1 MSIYEENTRRNAA
14 LLSPYDPFRG
24 IAACGERLAIREPS
38 GNTVYVPKAMVV
50 ENSFAE
56 NLDQYNFDTLRFLY
70 DFEFWAAKSVAIPD
84 KLTHRLVSMQLNR
97 PQRQVLAKLE
107 EQRQAGKPVRAI
119 ILKARQCGISTL
131 VEAYIAWLQLI
142 HNANTNCIVCAQNK
156 DTANALKGIYSN
168 ILMNY
173 PAEYSPEKP
182 YKFKP
187 FEKTANISQISG
199 RSNTVT
205 VCSAESPA
213 AIRGIDI
220 SLAHLSEVA
229 FWRKTKMIDP
239 LNVIRSISGSVA
251 LTSGSVIIMEST
263 ANGLG
268 NFFHEEWLRASA
280 GKSDKVGIFI
290 PWFEHTIY
298 SLPIDDA
305 EAFYST
311 LDDYEKSL
319 WNMGATLEQINWY
332 RHKNL
337 EYQQT
342 SSMQAEFPSTD
353 VEAFTAT
360 DKVVFSPMALEKMR
374 ENCCAP
380 KVVGEVGGMADVGE
394 DSLSGLSFIPDSTG
408 KFKVWEYPEHK
419 VRHNRYIVTVDIGG
433 RSADSDYSVIYV
445 LDRGA
450 SDDCK
455 PSTVAQWRG
464 HADMDVIAWKSA
476 QIAKYYSNALLVI
489 ESNTLETKST
499 EGENSKYILD
509 ELGFAYSNL
518 YRRRVGGG
526 RPKPGF
532 HTNRQTKQLIVNRQ
546 IASIREGRYIER
558 DSDAINEHLSYERK
572 DNGSYG
578 AKDGHHDDILMTRC
592 IALSVAWDLRNSR
605 SGNIDYAG

>member
-24 IAACGERLAIREPS
+24 IAACGERLAISEPS

-70 DFEFWAAKSVAIPD
+70 DFEFWAAKTVAIPD

-168 ILMNY
+168 ILINY

-518 YRRRVGGG
+518 YRRRVGGW

>member
-1 MSIYEENTRRNAA
+1 MSIQEENIRRNAA
-14 LLSPYDPFRG
+14 LMSPYDPFRG
-24 IAACGERLAIREPS
+24 IAACGERLAIHEPS
-38 GNTVYVPKAMVV
+38 GNMVFVPKAMVV
-50 ENSFAE
+50 ENPFAE

-70 DFEFWAAKSVAIPD
+70 DFEYWAAKTVAIPD

-97 PQRQVLAKLE
+97 PQRQVLSRLE
-107 EQRQAGKPVRAI
+107 EQRQLGKPVRAI

-168 ILMNY
+168 ILVNY
-173 PAEYSPEKP
+173 PVEYSPEKP

-187 FEKTANISQISG
+187 FEKTANISQITG
-199 RSNTVT
+199 RSNTIT

-229 FWRKTKMIDP
+229 FWRKTKKIDP

-251 LTSGSVIIMEST
+251 LTPDSVIIMEST

-280 GKSDKVGIFI
+280 GKSDKIGIFI

-305 EAFYST
+305 DAFYST

-319 WNMGATLEQINWY
+319 WSMGATLEQINWY

-360 DKVVFSPMALEKMR
+360 DKVVFSPKALEKMR
-374 ENCCAP
+374 ENCCSP
-380 KVVGEVGGMADVGE
+380 RSVGEVCGKAVVGE
-394 DSLSGLSFIPDSTG
+394 DSLSGLAFIPDSTG
-408 KFKVWEYPEHK
+408 KFKVWEYPESK
-419 VRHNRYIVTVDIGG
+419 VRRNRYIVTVDIGG

-450 SDDCK
+450 SDESK
-455 PSTVAQWRG
+455 PITVAQWRG

-476 QIAKYYSNALLVI
+476 QIAKYYKNALLII

-509 ELGFAYSNL
+509 ELGFAYTNL

-532 HTNRQTKQLIVNRQ
+532 HTNRQTKQMIVNRQ
-546 IASIREGRYIER
+546 IANIREFRYIER
-558 DSDAINEHLSYERK
+558 DSDAINEHLSYEKK

-592 IALSVAWDLRNSR
+592 IALSVALDMRNAR
-605 SGNIDYAG
+605 VEDIDYAC

>member
-1 MSIYEENTRRNAA
+1 MKT
-14 LLSPYDPFRG
+14 
-24 IAACGERLAIREPS
+24 
-38 GNTVYVPKAMVV
+38 
-50 ENSFAE
+50 
-56 NLDQYNFDTLRFLY
+56 
-70 DFEFWAAKSVAIPD
+70 VAIPD

-268 NFFHEEWLRASA
+268 NFFHEEWPRASA

-394 DSLSGLSFIPDSTG
+394 DSLSGLF
-408 KFKVWEYPEHK
+408 F
-419 VRHNRYIVTVDIGG
+419 
-433 RSADSDYSVIYV
+433 YS
-445 LDRGA
+445 
-450 SDDCK
+450 
-455 PSTVAQWRG
+455 
-464 HADMDVIAWKSA
+464 
-476 QIAKYYSNALLVI
+476 
-489 ESNTLETKST
+489 
-499 EGENSKYILD
+499 
-509 ELGFAYSNL
+509 
-518 YRRRVGGG
+518 
-526 RPKPGF
+526 
-532 HTNRQTKQLIVNRQ
+532 
-546 IASIREGRYIER
+546 
-558 DSDAINEHLSYERK
+558 
-572 DNGSYG
+572 
-578 AKDGHHDDILMTRC
+578 
-592 IALSVAWDLRNSR
+592 
-605 SGNIDYAG
+605 